1 MIRIL
6 RIAAVL
12 VAVGAGLAQPTGK
25 SYFEKRVIMAADGGR
40 FARNAYPT
48 IAALPDGRLFLT
60 WSAYDAT
67 KPRVVGA
74 FSNDGGKS
82 WGTPE
87 TLIDTPGLGDHDP
100 NIIVT
105 NDEIQVY
112 STTAPVP
119 QPRIERSETWKTSRP
134 LRGSAWTKPV
144 RMPQHRKYLV
154 GKIHVG
160 VRLPDGTLLMPY
172 SWDIPAEEG
181 SPAKSEGGMKLKSGA
196 LLSTDGGRTWT
207 PGGDMYVD
215 PPRTSDFAA
224 GGVDEPAMAVL
235 ANGDVYALLR
245 TPDVWLY
252 ESRSRDGARTW
263 AEPRP
268 SKLQAHNTP
277 AALWRLRDSRDV
289 LAVWDNSTSRRW
301 PLAVAI
307 SQDDCRSWSNPKT
320 VTNPVGTQASY
331 PSATQASDG
340 TLIAVW
346 QQDRP
351 ERKGRDLWIARFSR
365 AWVME

>member
-1 MIRIL
+1 
-6 RIAAVL
+6 
-12 VAVGAGLAQPTGK
+12 
-25 SYFEKRVIMAADGGR
+25 MAADGGR

-48 IAALPDGRLFLT
+48 VAALPDGRLFLT

-74 FSNDGGKS
+74 FSSDGGKT

-87 TLIDTPGLGDHDP
+87 TLIETPGLGDHDP

-119 QPRIERSETWKTSRP
+119 QPRIERSETWKTTRP

-144 RMPQHRKYLV
+144 RIPQHRKYLV

-160 VRLPDGTLLMPY
+160 VRLADGTLLMPY

-181 SPAKSEGGMKLKSGA
+181 RPATSEAGMNLSGSPAFNRRRPDLGPGWRHVRRPAPQIRFRRRRRGWSPRWRCSPTATFMRCYGH
-196 LLSTDGGRTWT
+196 GRLA
-207 PGGDMYVD
+207 V
-215 PPRTSDFAA
+215 RAAA
-224 GGVDEPAMAVL
+224 GTAPGPGRAAAV
-235 ANGDVYALLR
+235 
-245 TPDVWLY
+245 
-252 ESRSRDGARTW
+252 EAR
-263 AEPRP
+263 
-268 SKLQAHNTP
+268 AHNTP

-289 LAVWDNSTSRRW
+289 LAVWDNSSSHRW

-307 SQDDCRSWSNPKT
+307 SRDDCVLVNPKT
-320 VTNPVGTQASY
+320 LTNPVGTQASY
-331 PSATQASDG
+331 PSATTTSDG

-346 QQDRP
+346 QRQDRP